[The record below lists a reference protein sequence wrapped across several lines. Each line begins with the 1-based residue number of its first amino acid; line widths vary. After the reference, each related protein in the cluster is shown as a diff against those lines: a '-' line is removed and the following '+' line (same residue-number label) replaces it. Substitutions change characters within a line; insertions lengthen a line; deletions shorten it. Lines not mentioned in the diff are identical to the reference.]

1 MQRDYHNHT
10 YIYLAKQFKF
20 YLLAIGLIALLSI
33 LIYQNSFRAGFQF
46 DDFKAIVENAS
57 IRDIRNI
64 PLIFRTN
71 GTRSVLFLT
80 FALNYHFGGTSTWGY
95 HLVNLFLHIFNGI
108 LVYLV
113 VVGMSK
119 AYSAGHL
126 NKGGNSV
133 ALFSSLLFV
142 VHPIQTE
149 AVTYI
154 ISRSS
159 VLCTTFYLLSFYLFI
174 RARGGG
180 REAPYIF
187 PNGAGYYLFSI
198 LCFLLAL
205 FTKEVAATL
214 PLILLLYDFVFV
226 FRHKPESLKGRFK
239 LRLYYL
245 PYWMAL
251 MLFLIVRYRLVGTLG
266 NIEFSRSIY
275 SNLLSGFHVM
285 VGYLNILFFPHNQS
299 ADPNFSASTSLREP
313 AVLLSIAIIALILI
327 IALRRYKKNPLISFG
342 IFWYFIALLPTSSI
356 VSLQDVM
363 AEHRAYLPSI
373 GFFLTMGMLI
383 AKFCE
388 SRAGELSFRFSSL
401 RMMGTL
407 ILILMIFSLGTIK
420 RNPVWG
426 SNIKLWKDATKK
438 APLKDRV
445 HANLG
450 LAYEQKGL
458 LDEAITEYKK
468 CLRINPVNVEAI
480 FDLGNAYHKKG
491 WLDKA
496 IAQYRKSISLDFQHT
511 KSQFNL
517 GIMLYKKGLN
527 YEAIKAFEETLRL
540 NPNYAE
546 AHSNLGVVY
555 YNNLK
560 ENKKALLHFRRALEL
575 NSNVEQ
581 ADSIR
586 QIVQLLERSGN

>member
-1 MQRDYHNHT
+1 M
-10 YIYLAKQFKF
+10 LANQLKF
-20 YLLAIGLIALLSI
+20 YLLAIGLIAFLSL

-57 IRDIRNI
+57 IRDLRNL
-64 PLIFRTN
+64 PLIFRDN
-71 GTRSVLFLT
+71 GTRPVLFLT
-80 FALNYHFGGTSTWGY
+80 FALNYHFGGTSEWGY
-95 HLVNLFLHIFNGI
+95 HLVNLFLHILNGI
-108 LVYLV
+108 LVYFII
-113 VVGMSK
+113 VGMSK
-119 AYSAGHL
+119 AYSSDHL
-126 NKGGNSV
+126 NQKANSV
-133 ALFSSLLFV
+133 ALLSSLLFV

-159 VLCTTFYLLSFYLFI
+159 VLCTTFYLLSLYLFI
-174 RARGGG
+174 KARGEGQ
-180 REAPYIF
+180 ETPSIF
-187 PNGAGYYLFSI
+187 PSRKGYLLFSI
-198 LCFLLAL
+198 FFFPLAL
-205 FTKEVAATL
+205 LTKELAATL
-214 PLILLLYDFVFV
+214 PFILFLYDFVFI
-226 FRHKPESLKGRFK
+226 FRHKPESLKERFR
-239 LRLYYL
+239 LGLYYL
-245 PYWMAL
+245 PFWMVL
-251 MLFLIVRYRLVGTLG
+251 MLFLILRYRIFGALG
-266 NIEFSRSIY
+266 NTEFSRSIY
-275 SNLLSGFHVM
+275 SNLLSGLHVM
-285 VGYLNILFFPHNQS
+285 VGYLNLLFFPHNQS
-299 ADPNFSASTSLREP
+299 ADPDFSASTSLGEP
-313 AVLLSIAIIALILI
+313 AVLFSTAIIAIIVI
-327 IALRRYKKNPLISFG
+327 IALRLHKKIPLLSFG
-342 IFWYFIALLPTSSI
+342 ILWYFIALLPTSSI

-363 AEHRAYLPSI
+363 AEHRAYLPSV
-373 GFFLTMGMLI
+373 GFFLTMGVLI
-383 AKFCE
+383 TKFSA

-426 SNIKLWKDATKK
+426 SNIKLWKDAVKK

-450 LAYEQKGL
+450 LGYEQRGL

-496 IAQYRKSISLDFQHT
+496 IAQYRKSISLDPQHT
-511 KSQFNL
+511 KSHFNL
-517 GIMLYKKGLN
+517 GIMLYKRGLN
-527 YEAIKAFEETLRL
+527 YEAIKEFEETLRL
-540 NPNYAE
+540 NQRYAE

-560 ENKKALLHFRRALEL
+560 ENKKALFHFRHALRL
-575 NSNVEQ
+575 DPNVEQ

-586 QIVQLLERSGN
+586 QIVQLLEKADD